1 MGDHDLVPPLVG
13 NETSATE
20 KGHGRLKDQGYYVI
34 PVDRKTLRFGQ
45 GSFIP
50 RQNLSATKDPAG
62 FLPPEAFA
70 NRLIHQDDFV
80 KHIDLDI
87 DGSDDDPNSTSPEL
101 KKVNT
106 ESKKD
111 GGAESN
117 EGSSAPYCGSNSDI
131 GTGTTSTDHESKKA
145 DELADSEIPVI
156 DAQIGASTEAK
167 KDEEHED
174 EHDDDDSGDGS
185 EIPMGEKPASSTT
198 CPPAEQYIHDGC
210 GYFMY
215 DKYAEPTLLSSHVWI
230 AVPLPDPPKL
240 KRRLTPTPPSCPPPP
255 HLLRNRSP
263 ETSSKKPKQTPDD
276 VHEDGA
282 HVKTPGPLQ

>member
-106 ESKKD
+106 ESKKMVVLNPMKVVVLPTVD
-111 GGAESN
+111 R
-117 EGSSAPYCGSNSDI
+117 
-131 GTGTTSTDHESKKA
+131 T
-145 DELADSEIPVI
+145 VI
-156 DAQIGASTEAK
+156 SV
-167 KDEEHED
+167 
-174 EHDDDDSGDGS
+174 
-185 EIPMGEKPASSTT
+185 P
-198 CPPAEQYIHDGC
+198 
-210 GYFMY
+210 
-215 DKYAEPTLLSSHVWI
+215 
-230 AVPLPDPPKL
+230 VPLVLIMNQKRLMNLLIL
-240 KRRLTPTPPSCPPPP
+240 KSL
-255 HLLRNRSP
+255 
-263 ETSSKKPKQTPDD
+263 
-276 VHEDGA
+276 
-282 HVKTPGPLQ
+282 